1 MSNTKCV
8 LCCLVSILLFESF
21 SGMIDKIPAK
31 GVLTTVEFQRQM
43 LLNDLS
49 EKRTLPFA
57 AVHSILTFC
66 DFLKNATRGLHTI
79 SSALPIQHIAF
90 YRKTVARLIETG
102 ELPFE
107 ATELFD
113 ETFSPAFFKSIVF

>member
-1 MSNTKCV
+1 MT
-8 LCCLVSILLFESF
+8 FE
-21 SGMIDKIPAK
+21 
-31 GVLTTVEFQRQM
+31 LERQM
-43 LLNDLS
+43 LQNDLL

-66 DFLKNATRGLHTI
+66 DFLKNAPSGLHTI
-79 SSALPIQHIAF
+79 SSALPLEHIAF
-90 YRKTVARLIETG
+90 YRKTVARLIEIG

-113 ETFSPAFFKSIVF
+113 ETFASPFLNPRLPHPTNFATSGSGS

>member
-1 MSNTKCV
+1 MSV
-8 LCCLVSILLFESF
+8 QLFESF
-21 SGMIDKIPAK
+21 SGMIDTIPAK
-31 GVLTTVEFQRQM
+31 GVLVAAQLERQM
-43 LLNDLS
+43 LQNDLA

-66 DFLKNATRGLHTI
+66 DFLKNATGGLRTI
-79 SSALPIQHIAF
+79 SSALPIQHVAF

-113 ETFSPAFFKSIVF
+113 EAFSPAFLKSIAA

>member
-1 MSNTKCV
+1 MSAQ
-8 LCCLVSILLFESF
+8 LFESF

-31 GVLTTVEFQRQM
+31 GVLMAIELERQM
-43 LLNDLS
+43 IKTDLA

-57 AVHSILTFC
+57 AVHSILSFC
-66 DFLKNATRGLHTI
+66 SFLKNATSGLHTI

-107 ATELFD
+107 ATTLFD
-113 ETFSPAFFKSIVF
+113 ETFSPAFLKNLAS